1 MGSLGSV
8 PVSCGTLCSLIITTN
23 GITTPS
29 SVAIVST
36 VETVGQFK
44 ADLHEIC
51 RTHFLLCSRLVGPCE
66 KMSKWAPLSVI
77 QCDTHKEA

>member
-29 SVAIVST
+29 SVAVVST
-36 VETVGQFK
+36 VEVGQFK